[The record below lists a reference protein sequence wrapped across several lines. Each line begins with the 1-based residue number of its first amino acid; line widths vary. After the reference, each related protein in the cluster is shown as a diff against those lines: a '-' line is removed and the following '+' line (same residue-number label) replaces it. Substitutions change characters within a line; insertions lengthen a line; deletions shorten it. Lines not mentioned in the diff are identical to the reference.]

1 MRAMVVGSYFLFTVG
16 IESVYWFASGVGPDA
31 TRLFWQGATDK
42 AESRSW
48 YLSVFAEHIA

>member
-1 MRAMVVGSYFLFTVG
+1 MVVGSYFLFTVG